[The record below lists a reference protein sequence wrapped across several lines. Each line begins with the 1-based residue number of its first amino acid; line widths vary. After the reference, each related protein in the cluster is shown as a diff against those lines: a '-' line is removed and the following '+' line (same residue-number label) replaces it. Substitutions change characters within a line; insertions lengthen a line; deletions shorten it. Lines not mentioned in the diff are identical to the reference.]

1 MPVSARAL
9 FDWHARPGAFQ
20 RLVPPWAPVRLASFE
35 GIGEGD
41 RAVIRIGPG
50 PLSLRWVAEHH
61 DVVDGEQFCDRQVS
75 GPFAHWD
82 HTHRM
87 EAVTGGTSRLVDSI
101 EFALPGGPIGS
112 QVAKW
117 FARPEL
123 ERQFAYRHRI
133 TRRDLELHQRYNPDG
148 RALTIAVSGASGLV
162 GSALT
167 AMLTTGG
174 HTVTPLVR
182 TGPAGEGEIL
192 WDPRS
197 GVVETEKF
205 EDVDAVIHLAGEN
218 VFGLW
223 TEQKKARILDSRATG
238 TRLLADALADC
249 NNPPDTFISASAV
262 GYYGD
267 HGTAPITEASEPRQ
281 RGFLTDVCDAWEAAA
296 DPAREAG
303 IRVVH
308 PRIGVVLTPV
318 GGALQLM
325 LPAFQL
331 GLGGRVG
338 APDQFFPWIT
348 IDDVI
353 GSLYHMLWTDLEG
366 PVNVTAPDPARMDE
380 YTWTLA
386 DVVHRPA
393 LLNPPVPMVRAL
405 GGEMAEEM
413 LLKSARVLPEKLID
427 SGYDFAYDDLEAGL
441 RHQIGRTQEP
451 ATAR

>member
-1 MPVSARAL
+1 
-9 FDWHARPGAFQ
+9 
-20 RLVPPWAPVRLASFE
+20 
-35 GIGEGD
+35 
-41 RAVIRIGPG
+41 
-50 PLSLRWVAEHH
+50 
-61 DVVDGEQFCDRQVS
+61 
-75 GPFAHWD
+75 
-82 HTHRM
+82 
-87 EAVTGGTSRLVDSI
+87 
-101 EFALPGGPIGS
+101 
-112 QVAKW
+112 
-117 FARPEL
+117 
-123 ERQFAYRHRI
+123 
-133 TRRDLELHQRYNPDG
+133 
-148 RALTIAVSGASGLV
+148 
-162 GSALT
+162 
-167 AMLTTGG
+167 
-174 HTVTPLVR
+174 
-182 TGPAGEGEIL
+182 
-192 WDPRS
+192 
-197 GVVETEKF
+197 
-205 EDVDAVIHLAGEN
+205 
-218 VFGLW
+218 
-223 TEQKKARILDSRATG
+223 
-238 TRLLADALADC
+238 
-249 NNPPDTFISASAV
+249 
-262 GYYGD
+262 
-267 HGTAPITEASEPRQ
+267 
-281 RGFLTDVCDAWEAAA
+281 
-296 DPAREAG
+296 
-303 IRVVH
+303 VH
-308 PRIGVVLTPV
+308 PRIGVVLTPA